1 MKQSQLYNILKNLS
15 ECSEIIQYALDE
27 LDGESTDDTITLL
40 NHLYDSRIIVSDMVN
55 GDVDLPKD
63 HKPIETRSGV
73 EGDALEDAYD
83 VLKHESKPGPTL
95 LVKELNISKKDAKSL
110 FDKLVDTGR
119 IVKGQRAEEP
129 EPTKDKPKKTTKK
142 KTSKKKATKKKE
154 SDVME
159 LINELPDGDDLLVPK
174 HLHSLIALPEEVR
187 AMYLSGLNLKDLI
200 TTDDIARASV
210 NGVNTILVDQI
221 NELSGTKDVKPKDDE
236 LIKISK
242 TGNKQAQKYYKL
254 RAKFVSQIPQ
264 GKELYKH
271 MARNGVTLRVLT
283 DLREIAKVSSEGK
296 L

>member
-1 MKQSQLYNILKNLS
+1 MKRSQLYNILKNLS
-15 ECSEIIQYALDE
+15 ECSEIIQDALE
-27 LDGESTDDTITLL
+27 LDGESTGDTITLL
-40 NHLYDSRIIVSDMVN
+40 NHLHESRIIVSDMVN

-63 HKPIETRSGV
+63 NEPNDTRNGV

-83 VLKHESKPGPTL
+83 VLKHESKPGPSL
-95 LVKELNISKKDAKSL
+95 LMKELDINKEEAFGLFDELVKS
-110 FDKLVDTGR
+110 GR

-129 EPTKDKPKKTTKK
+129 EPTKDEPKKTTKK

-174 HLHSLIALPEEVR
+174 HLHPLIALPEEVR

-221 NELSGTKDVKPKDDE
+221 NELSGTKDTKPKDDE
-236 LIKISK
+236 IIKISK
-242 TGNKQAQKYYKL
+242 TGDKQAQKYYKL

-271 MARNGVTLRVLT
+271 MARNGMTLRVLT

>member
-15 ECSEIIQYALDE
+15 ECSEIIQDALE
-27 LDGESTDDTITLL
+27 LDGESTGDTITLL

-63 HKPIETRSGV
+63 HKPVETRSGV

-95 LVKELNISKKDAKSL
+95 LVKELKVSKKDAKSL

-129 EPTKDKPKKTTKK
+129 ETDNDKPKKTTKK

-174 HLHSLIALPEEVR
+174 HLHPLIALPEEVR

-221 NELSGTKDVKPKDDE
+221 NELSGTKDVKPKNDE
-236 LIKISK
+236 IIKISK
-242 TGNKQAQKYYKL
+242 TGDKQAQKYYKL